1 MEPKNDM
8 KLALN
13 LASSEEGQNSPTLFD
28 GAICVKE
35 GRITRTGAH
44 LKVRKAYTEV
54 HVLRTAE
61 TEFKGADLYVTLE
74 RCVHKRETNHCTALV
89 ISSGIRRGLISSI
102 DPLSSVYGKVIKLLK
117 VTGTEKITG
126 ILQEEAEQLS
136 RAFFQFVK
144 HGKPYVTLKAAATH
158 NGSLSTQTGDSK
170 WITSIASRIDIHH
183 LRHTHDAILVGVQT
197 VLHDNPFL
205 TTRLPHGGKNPIR
218 ISKTGIS
225 MRLRQ
230 QLSLLTE
237 LWNQSFLHS
246 IL

>member
-8 KLALN
+8 KLSLN
-13 LASSEEGQNSPTLFD
+13 LARSEEGQTSPNPFV

-35 GRITRTGAH
+35 GRIIRTGAH
-44 LKVRKAYTEV
+44 LKARTAHAEV
-54 HVLRTAE
+54 HALRTAGTE
-61 TEFKGADLYVTLE
+61 TKGADLYVTLE
-74 RCVHKRETNHCTALV
+74 PCVHKRETNHCTVLI
-89 ISSGIRRGLISSI
+89 ISSEIRRVIISSI
-102 DPLSSVYGKVIKLLK
+102 DRFPSVNGKGIELLK
-117 VTGTEKITG
+117 VAGTEIITG

-136 RAFFQFVK
+136 RAFFQTVK

-170 WITSIASRIDIHH
+170 WITSTALRIDVHH
-183 LRHTHDAILVGVQT
+183 LRHTHDAILVSVQT

-225 MRLRQ
+225 GRLKQ
-230 QLSLLTE
+230 QLSLLME
-237 LWNQSFLHS
+237 LWNQSFLHA